1 MITIRKSAT
10 ADTRTCDVT
19 QVTKEQLLHS
29 SVQHI
34 GDVGKGLAFFVS
46 KLTEAA
52 AVHDY
57 DKLTEIDWFLAD
69 FKGDI
74 CKPHGWLARHYQ
86 IHRHHLGVPP
96 AGVGGGD
103 DELGVPEDVNL
114 LDVLEMVADCVMAGM
129 GRAGNVFPIVLSDEL
144 LQRAL
149 ANTTE
154 LLKSQVVV
162 ES

>member
-1 MITIRKSAT
+1 MITIRKSST
-10 ADTRTCDVT
+10 ADNRTCDKT
-19 QVTKEQLLHS
+19 QVTKEQLLAS

-34 GDVGKGLAFFVS
+34 GDVGKGLAFFAG

-52 AVHDY
+52 SVHDY
-57 DKLTEIDWFLAD
+57 DKLSEIDWFHAGFTTDLCVPD
-69 FKGDI
+69 E
-74 CKPHGWLARHYQ
+74 WLANHYR

-96 AGVGGGD
+96 FPAKPDV
-103 DELGVPEDVNL
+103 GVPADVNL

-129 GRAGNVFPIVLSDEL
+129 GRAGSVFPIVLSDEL

-154 LLKSQVVV
+154 LLKSQIVV
-162 ES
+162 ED